1 MLVQENIFRYTVIKK
16 KKKLVRKVINKKAL
30 IINWHTM
37 FKRLPTTVLY
47 VCDEIPF
54 QKYPDYK

>member
-37 FKRLPTTVLY
+37 FKTLPTTALTYTHTHVHTHLL
-47 VCDEIPF
+47 F
-54 QKYPDYK
+54 